1 MSRVKLLDQL
11 GLIVPGGEPQL
22 LEWITSLHAI
32 RNLPAYKYRMLEEKR
47 IKDGHVLLEK
57 DVSSPNNFV
66 EFMRSRSVNLVQ
78 AVLAPAP
85 VMNAAPVNPVNND
98 DDEYE
103 HLFAD
108 DVNDVDED

>member
-78 AVLAPAP
+78 AVLAPPAP
-85 VMNAAPVNPVNND
+85 CS
-98 DDEYE
+98 DEFSSRQSCE
-103 HLFAD
+103 
-108 DVNDVDED
+108 